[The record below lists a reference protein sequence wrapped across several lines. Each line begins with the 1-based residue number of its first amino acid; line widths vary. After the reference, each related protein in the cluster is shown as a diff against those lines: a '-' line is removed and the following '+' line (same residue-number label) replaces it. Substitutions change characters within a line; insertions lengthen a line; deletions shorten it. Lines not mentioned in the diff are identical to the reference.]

1 MLLAPAAADDSDSR
15 SPSPPIARPALSSST
30 SGSRQTGLTNPS
42 TAPKPNGALFTV
54 FSDESG
60 PKGAGDREGDWQE
73 LGTRDERRRENTREA
88 TQWRGERLPMLG
100 GSATQPAEKLE
111 VFRDEVSQISLCK
124 ERFDRSYRA
133 KFHPLL
139 LLRLLQMQ
147 YLLPKRLCEGPQKPK
162 VCEPTHSRITTLP
175 Q

>member
-1 MLLAPAAADDSDSR
+1 
-15 SPSPPIARPALSSST
+15 
-30 SGSRQTGLTNPS
+30 
-42 TAPKPNGALFTV
+42 
-54 FSDESG
+54 
-60 PKGAGDREGDWQE
+60 
-73 LGTRDERRRENTREA
+73 
-88 TQWRGERLPMLG
+88 MLG

-147 YLLPKRLCEGPQKPK
+147 YLLPKRLCEALQKPK
-162 VCEPTHSRITTLP
+162 VCEPTHSRITMLL